1 MIRRPCYF
9 HFLNLNVVIIIIII
23 IIILEKSLGIIV
35 YRKPV
40 LPKRWH

>member
-9 HFLNLNVVIIIIII
+9 HFLNLNIVIIITIII
-23 IIILEKSLGIIV
+23 LLEKSLV

-40 LPKRWH
+40 LPK